1 MAVPKRFG
9 VLRLVGTLLKFLAWL
24 VFVLAIVLGI
34 IAGALSSVP
43 ALASFVQGLPIPVLS
58 DLLANGSGLLVGI
71 GLFLAGLLYWLLLYS
86 AGENLLLRVAV
97 EENTRLT
104 AALLLRMHQD
114 SQVEADASYGTG
126 YAGETYAR

>member
-9 VLRLVGTLLKFLAWL
+9 VLRLVGTILKVLAWIIL
-24 VFVLAIVLGI
+24 VLAILLGI
-34 IAGALSSVP
+34 GAGAFSSVP
-43 ALASFVQGLPIPVLS
+43 ALASIVDGFPALS
-58 DLLANGSGLLVGI
+58 DLLANGSGLFVGI
-71 GLFLAGLLYWLLLYS
+71 GLFLGGLLYWLLLYS

-114 SQVEADASYGTG
+114 SQVEADASYGAGYTG
-126 YAGETYAR
+126 TGEAYGR